1 MTSLHLRAVFVP
13 IEYRVSIYDT
23 DIFDV
28 ISRVRSLYQPSEVK
42 QSQFHLASKQSCLFT
57 DTSKLHGEEE
67 CSMSV

>member
-1 MTSLHLRAVFVP
+1 M
-13 IEYRVSIYDT
+13 SIYDT

-42 QSQFHLASKQSCLFT
+42 QSQFHLTSKQSCLFT

-67 CSMSV
+67 YSTDVRVTAR